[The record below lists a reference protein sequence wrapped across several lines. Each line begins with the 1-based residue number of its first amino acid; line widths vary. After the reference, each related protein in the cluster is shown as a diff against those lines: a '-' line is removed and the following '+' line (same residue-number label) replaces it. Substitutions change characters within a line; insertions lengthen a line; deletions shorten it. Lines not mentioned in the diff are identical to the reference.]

1 MRETQV
7 FFSRKRGHFNN
18 ENSEPPG
25 WLTLIHFVIHGA
37 KLCSGVN

>member
-18 ENSEPPG
+18 E
-25 WLTLIHFVIHGA
+25 TLIHFVIHGA